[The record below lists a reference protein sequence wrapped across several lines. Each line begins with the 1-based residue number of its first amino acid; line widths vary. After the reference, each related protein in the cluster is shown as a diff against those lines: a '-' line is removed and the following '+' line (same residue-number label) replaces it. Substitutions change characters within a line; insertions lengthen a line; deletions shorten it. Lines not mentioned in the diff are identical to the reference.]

1 MVAKVELEQV
11 EDKELEQGKDK
22 VVQLELV
29 QWQLRSLK
37 SHLLVLSM
45 KSNIIATILLKTKF
59 NVYLENNHEK

>member
-59 NVYLENNHEK
+59 NVY